1 MDIQNTNPNILVT
14 YYNALI
20 NIQQRNRNLY
30 TEDKPDAYKKYED
43 DIENMLDN
51 MEEEILD
58 KIFLTDEEYMHKST
72 TYKLKT

>member
-20 NIQQRNRNLY
+20 NIQRRNRNLY
-30 TEDKPDAYKKYED
+30 AEDKSDAYKKYED
-43 DIENMLDN
+43 DISIMLNN

-58 KIFLTDEEYMHKST
+58 KIFLTDEEYMNKC
-72 TYKLKT
+72 L

>member
-20 NIQQRNRNLY
+20 NIQQRNKNLY
-30 TEDKPDAYKKYED
+30 TEDKSDAYKKYED

-51 MEEEILD
+51 MEEKLLD
-58 KIFLTDEEYMHKST
+58 KIFLTDEEYMHKC
-72 TYKLKT
+72 L

>member
-30 TEDKPDAYKKYED
+30 AEDKSDAYKKYED
-43 DIENMLDN
+43 DISLMLNN
-51 MEEEILD
+51 MEEKLLD
-58 KIFLTDEEYMHKST
+58 RIFLTDEEYM
-72 TYKLKT
+72 YKCI